1 MKTHFLLTIL
11 IFLFLSS
18 CNFPLTPSN
27 QAADEIAISVA
38 VAKTKTALANENIVI
53 IDTLAPPSII
63 QTLTPSPSPS
73 MTPTSTDLFQSLGNP
88 FWSNDL
94 NSGSAFGLNAPITD
108 DYTKFEISSG
118 KMVLTSQTTTG
129 GKGWRMTDRGL
140 SDFYLEG
147 TFITGACSGS
157 DQYGLVFRAPDYSSG
172 NGYYYSVTCG
182 GQYSLMIWDLDN
194 TKTNIIGWNSS
205 DAIITGSNQTNKL
218 GVWVKGSTI
227 KLFVNG
233 KLLQE
238 ISNATY
244 NTATKLGA
252 FVAGKETLYFQI
264 GLDQIKLWALP

>member
-1 MKTHFLLTIL
+1 MKIHFIL
-11 IFLFLSS
+11 AILFFLFLSS

-38 VAKTKTALANENIVI
+38 VAKTKTALANENPVSME
-53 IDTLAPPSII
+53 TLATPSINASI
-63 QTLTPSPSPS
+63 TPSPSPS
-73 MTPTSTDLFQSLGNP
+73 ITPTSTDVSQSLGNP

-94 NSGSAFGLNAPITD
+94 NNGSAFGLNAPITD
-108 DYTKFEISSG
+108 DYTRFEISNG

-140 SDFYLEG
+140 SDYYLEG
-147 TFITGACSGS
+147 TFITGTCSGS

-194 TKTNIIGWNSS
+194 AKTNIIGWNTS
-205 DAIITGSNQTNKL
+205 DAIVTGSNQTNKL

-227 KLFVNG
+227 KLLVNG
-233 KLLQE
+233 KPLQE
-238 ISNATY
+238 INNATY

-264 GLDQIKLWALP
+264 GVDQINLWTLP